1 MSAAPSRFARTARPI
16 ASPYGAP
23 IAIFGCVT
31 VISFHRFSMR
41 RLHVLPLALLAGC
54 ASASAVTSSPMGELP
69 RLHTPV
75 ATVAAITPG
84 DLMTRLYIIAD
95 DSMLGRESGTIGNV
109 KVTDYVAREMARL
122 GLRPAGDDGTFFQT
136 VPVVIARIDSS
147 RPLTVDGTV
156 LALGSDVI
164 PFPAGSAGRALPLG
178 ATTRSLDGARAVYGG
193 QLGGTMIDPPDAAGR
208 LVVFTVP
215 VGANG
220 RRDWRFFM
228 LGSLT
233 RYAGASGIA
242 VVVLDVVPP
251 ATLRRLRAPATR
263 PRADNVSASAP
274 IALLVSPT
282 SAERLLGVRSLDGLA
297 AGAEG
302 RVVTGTIGFIETP
315 APFPSRNVVGILPG
329 ADAALRGQYVAI
341 GAHNDHVGI
350 APRALDHD
358 SVLANNMVVRRQG
371 VQDTVRVPTS
381 LEAARIAIIRD
392 SLTRAHGGVRRD
404 SIHNGADDDGSGTVA
419 MLEIAQRFAGAPRTR
434 RSLLFVSHTGEEK
447 GLWGSEWFTDHPT
460 VPLDSIVAQLNMDM
474 VGRGKRTD
482 IMGRGPNN
490 VQLIGPRR
498 LSTQLGDLIDSVNAT
513 RGPRMDIDGS
523 FDTNGH
529 PLNRYCRSDHY
540 MYARYGIPITY
551 FSLGYHTDYHQVT
564 DEPQYIDYEHLARI
578 AVFVGDIGEAIA
590 NRPQRL
596 VVDKPRPDPTG
607 GCRQ

>member
-1 MSAAPSRFARTARPI
+1 MQR
-16 ASPYGAP
+16 YQ
-23 IAIFGCVT
+23 
-31 VISFHRFSMR
+31 
-41 RLHVLPLALLAGC
+41 LLPLALLAGC
-54 ASASAVTSSPMGELP
+54 ATAGAVASSPRGELP
-69 RLHTPV
+69 RLHVPA
-75 ATVAAITPG
+75 ATVSSITPG

-109 KVTDYVAREMARL
+109 KVTDYVAREMGRL
-122 GLRPAGDDGTFFQT
+122 GLRPAGDNGTFFQT

-147 RPLTVDGTV
+147 RPLTVDGTM
-156 LALGSDVI
+156 LALGDDVL
-164 PFPAGSAGRALPLG
+164 PFPASSAGRALPLG
-178 ATTRSLDGARAVYGG
+178 ATTRSLDGVRAVHGG
-193 QLGGTMIDPPDAAGR
+193 QLGGTLIEPRDAAGR

-215 VGANG
+215 AGPTG
-220 RRDWRFFM
+220 RRDWRFYL

-233 RYAGASGIA
+233 RYADAAGIA
-242 VVVLDVVPP
+242 VAVLDVVPG

-263 PRADNVSASAP
+263 PRADNLSGSAP
-274 IALLVSPT
+274 IALLVSPAA
-282 SAERLLGVRSLDGLA
+282 AERLLGVRSLDGVA
-297 AGAEG
+297 VGADG
-302 RVVTGTIGFIETP
+302 RVVNGTLAFVETP
-315 APFPSRNVVGILPG
+315 APFPSRNVVGILAG

-341 GAHNDHVGI
+341 GAHNDHVGL

-371 VQDTVRVPTS
+371 VQDTVRAPTAS
-381 LEAARIAIIRD
+381 EAARIASLRD
-392 SLTRAHGGVRRD
+392 SLTRTHGGTRRD
-404 SIHNGADDDGSGTVA
+404 SVHNGADDDGSGTVA
-419 MLEIAQRFAGAPRTR
+419 MLEIAQRFASAPRPR
-434 RSLLFVSHTGEEK
+434 RSVLFVSHTGEEK
-447 GLWGSEWFTDHPT
+447 GLWGSEWFTDHPS

-474 VGRGKRTD
+474 VGRGKATD

-498 LSTQLGDLIDSVNAT
+498 LSTQLGDLIDSVNAA
-513 RGPRMDIDGS
+513 RSPRMEIDGS

-578 AVFVGDIGEAIA
+578 ASFVGDIGEAIA